1 MFCVDIFGVE
11 RFSATY
17 SRLMTAMAAAAL
29 VGPYLLHDVIE
40 AALAAGQGMGSAVNS
55 MLYII
60 CGILAIGLTASVLM
74 TPVERAHTGRKGT
87 GGEEKL
93 DDGPQEEDEE
103 EEEEVKE
110 PRDAET
116 GIKGWEDGCDDAA
129 SDGDSVSLASSIKG
143 DKQEGLGVSRL
154 TMLMV
159 WWVPPLTAYA
169 WGTYVALKG
178 DY

>member
-1 MFCVDIFGVE
+1 MVGVAH
-11 RFSATY
+11 FSATY
-17 SRLMTAMAAAAL
+17 SRLLTAVAAAAL

-40 AALAAGQGMGSAVNS
+40 ATIAAGRGMGSAGNS
-55 MLYII
+55 MLFVI
-60 CGILAIGLTASVLM
+60 CGILAIGLTASILM
-74 TPVERAHTGRKGT
+74 TPVERAYTGRKGS

-93 DDGPQEEDEE
+93 DDGPEDQDDEE

-116 GIKGWEDGCDDAA
+116 GIKGWEDGCDYAA

-143 DKQEGLGVSRL
+143 DKQEGLGVFTLTRL
-154 TMLMV
+154 IA

-169 WGTYVALKG
+169 WGAYVAVKG